1 MNSLCNLGNNISQ
14 FRKSSDITQEQLAE
28 RLGVS
33 VSAVSQWET
42 GKTLP
47 DISAIPVL
55 CHVFNVTADAL
66 LGIDR
71 EKEEAEIKRINAEAN
86 LLMDRGHLAKAEKM
100 LLDAH
105 KRYPNSYELMVSLMN
120 LYFNLSLMEGDS
132 AENKNKEEKN
142 LHKCIHYAQKILEG
156 CKEEQ
161 SRAGAN
167 QILCLSYDRLGENE
181 KALKIAQSMPS
192 MSVCRESLLSI
203 VSKDRARFE
212 SRQTEA
218 FMLLQSLCVLLDTCN
233 TKFEDGTFAYNAM
246 EEAALAQKIIDLL
259 DVLFEEKDYGFF
271 HDILKRAHL
280 HIARIVGRHEKDRE
294 KTMLHLEAAADHAE
308 AFLQHEEG
316 KKHTSLF
323 LRGSEYGTFRTSD
336 ENNVTAILLEE
347 LKSDRFDFVREEE
360 RFKALT
366 ERLKKTAGQWK

>member
-1 MNSLCNLGNNISQ
+1 MNTLNHLGNNISQ

-42 GKTLP
+42 GKTMP

-55 CHVFNVTADAL
+55 CHIFNVTADAL

-105 KRYPNSYELMVSLMN
+105 KRYPNSYELMVSLMD

-132 AENKNKEEKN
+132 VENKNKEEKN
-142 LHKCIHYAQKILEG
+142 LHKCIAYAQRILEG
-156 CKEEQ
+156 CKDEE
-161 SRAGAN
+161 SRASAN

-181 KALKIAQSMPS
+181 KAIEIAQSMPS
-192 MSVCRESLLSI
+192 MSVCRESLLTI
-203 VSKDRARFE
+203 VSKDRAKLE
-212 SRQTEA
+212 SRQTEI
-218 FMLLQSLCVLLDTCN
+218 FMLLQGLCVSLDCCN
-233 TKFEDGTFAYNAM
+233 VKFEDGTFAYNAM

-271 HDILKRAHL
+271 HDVLKRAHL
-280 HIARIVGRHEKDRE
+280 HIARIVGRHEKDQE
-294 KTMLHLEAAADHAE
+294 KTMSHLEAAADHAE

-366 ERLKKTAGQWK
+366 ERLKKTAGLWK

>member
-1 MNSLCNLGNNISQ
+1 MNTLNHLGNNISQ

-42 GKTLP
+42 GKTMP

-55 CHVFNVTADAL
+55 CHIFNVTADAL

-105 KRYPNSYELMVSLMN
+105 KRYPNSYELMVSLMD

-142 LHKCIHYAQKILEG
+142 LHKCIAYAQRILEG
-156 CKEEQ
+156 CKDEE
-161 SRAGAN
+161 SRASAN

-181 KALKIAQSMPS
+181 KAIEIAQSMPS
-192 MSVCRESLLSI
+192 MSVCRESLLTI
-203 VSKDRARFE
+203 VSKDRAKLE
-212 SRQTEA
+212 SRQTEI
-218 FMLLQSLCVLLDTCN
+218 FMLLQGLCVSLDCCN
-233 TKFEDGTFAYNAM
+233 VKFEDGTFAYNAM

-271 HDILKRAHL
+271 HDVLKRAHL
-280 HIARIVGRHEKDRE
+280 HIARIVGRHEKDQE
-294 KTMLHLEAAADHAE
+294 KTMSHLEAAADHAE

-366 ERLKKTAGQWK
+366 ERLKKTAGLWK

>member
-1 MNSLCNLGNNISQ
+1 MNTLNHLGNNIAK
-14 FRKSSDITQEQLAE
+14 FRKNSDVTQEQLAE
-28 RLGVS
+28 QLSVS

-42 GKTLP
+42 GKTMP

-55 CHVFNVTADAL
+55 CHVFNVTADEL

-86 LLMDRGHLAKAEKM
+86 LLLDRAHKAKAEKM

-105 KRYPNSYELMVSLMN
+105 KRFPNSYELMVSLMY
-120 LYFNLSLMEGDS
+120 LYYGLFMDEYA
-132 AENKNKEEKN
+132 AEEKKAEKN
-142 LHKCIHYAQKILEG
+142 LHKCIAYAQRILEG
-156 CKEEQ
+156 CKDEE
-161 SRAGAN
+161 SRASAN
-167 QILCLSYDRLGENE
+167 QILCFSYDRLGENE
-181 KALKIAQSMPS
+181 KAIEIARRMPS
-192 MSVCRESLLSI
+192 MSVCRESLLTI
-203 VSKDRARFE
+203 VSKDRAKLE
-212 SRQTEA
+212 SRQTEI
-218 FMLLQSLCVLLDTCN
+218 FMLLQGLCVSLDCCN
-233 TKFEDGTFAYNAM
+233 VKFEDGTFAYNAM

-271 HDILKRAHL
+271 HDVLMRAHL
-280 HIARIVGRHEKDRE
+280 HIARIVGRHEKDRQ

-336 ENNVTAILLEE
+336 ENNNTAILLEE
-347 LKSDRFDFVREEE
+347 LKSDRFDFVREDKE
-360 RFKALT
+360 FKALM

>member
-1 MNSLCNLGNNISQ
+1 MNSLRNLGNNISQ

-42 GKTLP
+42 GKTMP

-167 QILCLSYDRLGENE
+167 QILCLSYDRLSENE

-203 VSKDRARFE
+203 VSKDRAKLE
-212 SRQTEA
+212 SRQTEI
-218 FMLLQSLCVLLDTCN
+218 FMLLQGLCVSLDCCN
-233 TKFEDGTFAYNAM
+233 MKFEDGTFAYNAM

-271 HDILKRAHL
+271 HDVLKRAHL
-280 HIARIVGRHEKDRE
+280 HIARIVGRHEKDQE
-294 KTMLHLEAAADHAE
+294 KTMSHLEAAADHAE

>member
-1 MNSLCNLGNNISQ
+1 MNTLNHLGNNIAK
-14 FRKSSDITQEQLAE
+14 FRKSSDVTQEQLAE
-28 RLGVS
+28 QLGVS

-42 GKTLP
+42 GKTMP

-55 CHVFNVTADAL
+55 CHVFIVTADEL

-86 LLMDRGHLAKAEKM
+86 LLLDRAHKAKAEKM

-105 KRYPNSYELMVSLMN
+105 KRFPNSYELMVSLMY
-120 LYFNLSLMEGDS
+120 LYYGLFVDEDGVEEKK
-132 AENKNKEEKN
+132 AEKN
-142 LHKCIHYAQKILEG
+142 LHKCIAYAQRILEG
-156 CKEEQ
+156 CKDEE
-161 SRAGAN
+161 SRASAN
-167 QILCLSYDRLGENE
+167 QILCFSFDRLGENE
-181 KALKIAQSMPS
+181 KAIEIARRMPTI
-192 MSVCRESLLSI
+192 SVCRESLLTI
-203 VSKDRARFE
+203 VSKDRAKLE
-212 SRQTEA
+212 SRQTEI
-218 FMLLQSLCVLLDTCN
+218 FMLLQGLCMSLDCCN
-233 TKFEDGTFAYNAM
+233 VKFEDGTFAYNAM

-271 HDILKRAHL
+271 HDVLMRAHL
-280 HIARIVGRHEKDRE
+280 HIARIVGRHEKDRQ

-336 ENNVTAILLEE
+336 ENNNTAILLEV
-347 LKSDRFDFVREEE
+347 LKSERFDFLREDKE
-360 RFKALT
+360 FKALT
-366 ERLKKTAGQWK
+366 ERLKKTASQWK

>member
-1 MNSLCNLGNNISQ
+1 MNTLNHLGNNIAK
-14 FRKSSDITQEQLAE
+14 FRKSSDVTQEQLAE
-28 RLGVS
+28 QLNVS

-55 CHVFNVTADAL
+55 CHVFNVTADEL

-86 LLMDRGHLAKAEKM
+86 LLLDRAHKAKAEKM

-105 KRYPNSYELMVSLMN
+105 KRFPNSYELMVSLMF
-120 LYFNLSLMEGDS
+120 LYYNLSYVDGDGVEEKKK
-132 AENKNKEEKN
+132 AEKN
-142 LHKCIHYAQKILEG
+142 LHKCIAYAQRILEG
-156 CKEEQ
+156 CKDEE
-161 SRAGAN
+161 SRDSAN

-181 KALKIAQSMPS
+181 KAIEIARRMPT
-192 MSVCRESLLSI
+192 MSVCRESLLTI
-203 VSKDRARFE
+203 VSKDRAKLE
-212 SRQTEA
+212 SRQTEI
-218 FMLLQSLCVLLDTCN
+218 FMLLQGLCMSLDCCN
-233 TKFEDGTFAYNAM
+233 VKFEDGTFAYNPT

-271 HDILKRAHL
+271 HDVLMRAHL
-280 HIARIVGRHEKDRE
+280 HIARIFGSHEKDQE

-308 AFLQHEEG
+308 AFLQHKEG

-336 ENNVTAILLEE
+336 ENNNTAILLEV

>member
-1 MNSLCNLGNNISQ
+1 MNTLNHLGNNIAK
-14 FRKSSDITQEQLAE
+14 FRKSSDVTQEQLAE
-28 RLGVS
+28 QLSVS

-42 GKTLP
+42 GKTMP

-55 CHVFNVTADAL
+55 CHVFNVTADEL

-86 LLMDRGHLAKAEKM
+86 LLLDRAHKAKAEKM

-105 KRYPNSYELMVSLMN
+105 KRFPNSYELMVSLMY
-120 LYFNLSLMEGDS
+120 LYYGLFMDEYG
-132 AENKNKEEKN
+132 AEEKKAEKN
-142 LHKCIHYAQKILEG
+142 LHKCIAYAQRILEG
-156 CKEEQ
+156 CKDEE
-161 SRAGAN
+161 SRASAN
-167 QILCLSYDRLGENE
+167 QILCFSYDRLGENE
-181 KALKIAQSMPS
+181 KAIEIARRMPT
-192 MSVCRESLLSI
+192 MSVCRESLLTI
-203 VSKDRARFE
+203 VNKDRAKLE
-212 SRQTEA
+212 SRQTEI
-218 FMLLQSLCVLLDTCN
+218 FMLLQGLCVSLDCCN
-233 TKFEDGTFAYNAM
+233 VKFEDGTFAYNTM

-271 HDILKRAHL
+271 HDALMRAHL

-316 KKHTSLF
+316 KKHSSLF

-336 ENNVTAILLEE
+336 ENNNTAILLEE
-347 LKSDRFDFVREEE
+347 LKSDCFDFVREDKE
-360 RFKALT
+360 FKALT

>member
-1 MNSLCNLGNNISQ
+1 MNTLNNLGNNIAK
-14 FRKSSDITQEQLAE
+14 FRKSSDVTQEQLAE
-28 RLGVS
+28 QLGVS

-42 GKTLP
+42 GKTMP

-55 CHVFNVTADAL
+55 CHVFNVTADEL

-132 AENKNKEEKN
+132 AENKNKEEKY

-156 CKEEQ
+156 CKDEE
-161 SRAGAN
+161 SRASAN
-167 QILCLSYDRLGENE
+167 QILCFSYDRLGENE
-181 KALKIAQSMPS
+181 KAIEIARRMPT
-192 MSVCRESLLSI
+192 MSVCRESLLTV
-203 VSKDRARFE
+203 VSKDRAKLD
-212 SRQTEA
+212 SRQTEI
-218 FMLLQSLCVLLDTCN
+218 FMLLQGLCVSLDCCN
-233 TKFEDGTFAYNAM
+233 VKFEDGTFAYNAM

-271 HDILKRAHL
+271 HDVLMRAHL
-280 HIARIVGRHEKDRE
+280 HIARIVGRHEKDRQ

-316 KKHTSLF
+316 KKHSSLF

-336 ENNVTAILLEE
+336 ENNNTAILLEE

>member
-1 MNSLCNLGNNISQ
+1 MNTLNYLGSNIAK
-14 FRKSSDITQEQLAE
+14 FRKNSDVTQEQLAE
-28 RLGVS
+28 QLSVS

-42 GKTLP
+42 GKTMP

-55 CHVFNVTADAL
+55 CHVFNVTADEL

-86 LLMDRGHLAKAEKM
+86 LLLDRAHKAKAEKM

-105 KRYPNSYELMVSLMN
+105 KRFPNSYELMVSLMY
-120 LYFNLSLMEGDS
+120 LYYGLFVDEDG
-132 AENKNKEEKN
+132 AGEKKAEKN
-142 LHKCIHYAQKILEG
+142 LHKCIAYAQRILEG
-156 CKEEQ
+156 CKDEE
-161 SRAGAN
+161 SRASAN
-167 QILCLSYDRLGENE
+167 QILCFSYDRLGENE
-181 KALKIAQSMPS
+181 KAIEIARRMPT
-192 MSVCRESLLSI
+192 MSVCRESLLTI
-203 VSKDRARFE
+203 VSKDRAKLE
-212 SRQTEA
+212 SRQTEI
-218 FMLLQSLCVLLDTCN
+218 FMLLQGLCVSLDCCN
-233 TKFEDGTFAYNAM
+233 VKFEDGTFAYNAM

-271 HDILKRAHL
+271 HDVLMRAHL

-294 KTMLHLEAAADHAE
+294 KTMSHLEAAADHAE

-316 KKHTSLF
+316 KKHSSLF

-336 ENNVTAILLEE
+336 ENNNTAILLEE
-347 LKSDRFDFVREEE
+347 LKSDRFDFVREDKE
-360 RFKALT
+360 FKALT

>member
-42 GKTLP
+42 GKTMP

-55 CHVFNVTADAL
+55 CHVFNVTADEL

-105 KRYPNSYELMVSLMN
+105 KRFPNSYELMVSLMY
-120 LYFNLSLMEGDS
+120 LYYGLFVDEDGVEEKKK
-132 AENKNKEEKN
+132 AEKN
-142 LHKCIHYAQKILEG
+142 LHKCIAYAQRILEG
-156 CKEEQ
+156 CKDEE

-181 KALKIAQSMPS
+181 KALEIAQSMPS

-233 TKFEDGTFAYNAM
+233 MKFEDGTFAYNAM

-259 DVLFEEKDYGFF
+259 DLLFEERDYGFF
-271 HDILKRAHL
+271 HDLLKRAHL

-294 KTMLHLEAAADHAE
+294 KTMSHLEAAADHAE

-366 ERLKKTAGQWK
+366 ERLKKTAGLWK

>member
-1 MNSLCNLGNNISQ
+1 MDTLNHLGKNIAK

-28 RLGVS
+28 QLSVS

-42 GKTLP
+42 GKTMP

-55 CHVFNVTADAL
+55 CHVFNVTADEL

-86 LLMDRGHLAKAEKM
+86 LLLDRAHKAKAEKM

-105 KRYPNSYELMVSLMN
+105 KRFPNSYELMVSLMY
-120 LYFNLSLMEGDS
+120 LYYGLFMDEYG
-132 AENKNKEEKN
+132 AEEKKAEKN
-142 LHKCIHYAQKILEG
+142 LHKCIAYAQKILEG
-156 CKEEQ
+156 CKDEE
-161 SRAGAN
+161 SRASAN
-167 QILCLSYDRLGENE
+167 QILCFSYDRLGENE
-181 KALKIAQSMPS
+181 KAIEIARRMPT
-192 MSVCRESLLSI
+192 MSVCRESLLTI
-203 VSKDRARFE
+203 VSKDRAKLE
-212 SRQTEA
+212 SRQAEI
-218 FMLLQSLCVLLDTCN
+218 FMLLQGLCVSLDCCN
-233 TKFEDGTFAYNAM
+233 VKFEDGTFAYNAM

-271 HDILKRAHL
+271 HDALMRAHL

-308 AFLQHEEG
+308 AFLQHKEG
-316 KKHTSLF
+316 KKHSSLF

-336 ENNVTAILLEE
+336 ENNNTAILLEE
-347 LKSDRFDFVREEE
+347 LKSDRFDFVREDKE
-360 RFKALT
+360 FKALM

>member
-1 MNSLCNLGNNISQ
+1 MNTLNHLGNNISQ

-42 GKTLP
+42 GKTMP

-55 CHVFNVTADAL
+55 CHIFNVTADAL

-105 KRYPNSYELMVSLMN
+105 KRYPNSYELMVSLMD

-142 LHKCIHYAQKILEG
+142 LHKCIAYAQRILEG
-156 CKEEQ
+156 CKDEE
-161 SRAGAN
+161 SRASAN

-181 KALKIAQSMPS
+181 KAIEIAQSMPS
-192 MSVCRESLLSI
+192 MSVCRESLLTI
-203 VSKDRARFE
+203 VSKDRAKLE
-212 SRQTEA
+212 SRQTEI
-218 FMLLQSLCVLLDTCN
+218 FMLLQGLCVSLDCCN
-233 TKFEDGTFAYNAM
+233 VKFEDGTFAYNAM

-271 HDILKRAHL
+271 HDVLKRAHL
-280 HIARIVGRHEKDRE
+280 HIARIVGRHEKDQE
-294 KTMLHLEAAADHAE
+294 KTMSHLEAAADHAE